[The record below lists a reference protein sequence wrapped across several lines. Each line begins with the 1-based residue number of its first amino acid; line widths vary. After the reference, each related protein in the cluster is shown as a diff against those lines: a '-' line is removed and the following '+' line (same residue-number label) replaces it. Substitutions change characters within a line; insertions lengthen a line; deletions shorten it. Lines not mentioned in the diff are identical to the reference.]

1 MMKNVIPDFKS
12 TLSIFPYFLN
22 SLSTSDCLAS
32 KSRFP
37 QKIGFI
43 FPNASATNLQC
54 NVRRKDYWDS
64 ETVKLNELL
73 EEEEGDVADLMIRWR
88 ICTFSEGD
96 RVCEWTLGLR
106 FGEITKCKGERKWW

>member
-54 NVRRKDYWDS
+54 NVRKNG
-64 ETVKLNELL
+64 L
-73 EEEEGDVADLMIRWR
+73 
-88 ICTFSEGD
+88 
-96 RVCEWTLGLR
+96 LR
-106 FGEITKCKGERKWW
+106 FGNGEIERIVGERRRRCGGSEDPLKDWYLFGGR

>member
-54 NVRRKDYWDS
+54 NVRKIERIIGGRRRRCGGSEDPMKDLY
-64 ETVKLNELL
+64 L
-73 EEEEGDVADLMIRWR
+73 
-88 ICTFSEGD
+88 
-96 RVCEWTLGLR
+96 
-106 FGEITKCKGERKWW
+106 FGGR